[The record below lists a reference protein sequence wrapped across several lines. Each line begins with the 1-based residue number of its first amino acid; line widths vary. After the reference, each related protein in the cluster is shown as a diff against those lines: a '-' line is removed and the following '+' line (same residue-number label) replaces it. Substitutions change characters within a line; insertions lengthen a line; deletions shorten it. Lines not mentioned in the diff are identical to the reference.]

1 MLPSVKNT
9 VGLAHI
15 EVAYFFRGEGQR
27 TKFKAI
33 ESKVRKELN
42 HRESFLV

>member
-9 VGLAHI
+9 VGFAHI

-27 TKFKAI
+27 KKSKAI
-33 ESKVRKELN
+33 VRKELN